1 LQNKI
6 KTESENIFRNEM
18 RKKDKIKVQ
27 KIMKN
32 EYNLE
37 KDMRKQGNCL

>member
-1 LQNKI
+1 
-6 KTESENIFRNEM
+6 M

-37 KDMRKQGNCL
+37 KDMRTQGNCL